1 MISVH
6 YFPKRDHIYCV
17 ANRKFIIILGPGC
30 QTGAKLQLEDGLSLP
45 KQCFFYHR
53 KRGIFK
59 TVVKEFHRLT
69 VIPVN
74 TGQIQGLIVQHTD
87 LIDSFGLDSP
97 K

>member
-1 MISVH
+1 MISVQ

-17 ANRKFIIILGPGC
+17 TNRKFIIILGPGC

-87 LIDSFGLDSP
+87 LIGNFGLDSP
-97 K
+97 Q

>member
-1 MISVH
+1 MISVQ

-17 ANRKFIIILGPGC
+17 TNRKFIIILGPGC

-87 LIDSFGLDSP
+87 LIGNFGLDSP
-97 K
+97 R

>member
-53 KRGIFK
+53 ERDIFK
-59 TVVKEFHRLT
+59 TVFKEPCRLH
-69 VIPVN
+69 
-74 TGQIQGLIVQHTD
+74 QGHEESISIKKTFLHILRFRFFFQ
-87 LIDSFGLDSP
+87 
-97 K
+97 

>member
-1 MISVH
+1 
-6 YFPKRDHIYCV
+6 
-17 ANRKFIIILGPGC
+17 RKFIIILGPGC

-87 LIDSFGLDSP
+87 LIGNFGLDSP
-97 K
+97 Q